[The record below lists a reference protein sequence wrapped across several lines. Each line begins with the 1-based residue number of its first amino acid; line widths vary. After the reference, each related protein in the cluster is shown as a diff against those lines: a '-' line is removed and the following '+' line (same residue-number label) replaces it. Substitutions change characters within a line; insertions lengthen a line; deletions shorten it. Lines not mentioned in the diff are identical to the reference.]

1 MEKIYHGR
9 RRPFAEELPPVK
21 SCLSFSEKEVSAL
34 KEYYLLRE
42 KWYELA
48 IIAGIVFAFLFALAI
63 TLLISSVLVFACR
76 GVISQTIE
84 ARNLNKRECL
94 LRPLARDRFCPSL
107 LNYGV

>member
-1 MEKIYHGR
+1 MFNKFHGR

-48 IIAGIVFAFLFALAI
+48 ILAGVVLAFFLGLAI
-63 TLLISSVLVFACR
+63 
-76 GVISQTIE
+76 
-84 ARNLNKRECL
+84 
-94 LRPLARDRFCPSL
+94 
-107 LNYGV
+107 